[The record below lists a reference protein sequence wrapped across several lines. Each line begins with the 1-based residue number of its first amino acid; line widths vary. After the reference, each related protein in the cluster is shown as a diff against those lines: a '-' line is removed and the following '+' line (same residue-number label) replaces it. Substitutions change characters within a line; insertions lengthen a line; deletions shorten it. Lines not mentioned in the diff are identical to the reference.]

1 MCSPKAHPASEL
13 CDPLREYL
21 FTVLFLALASVPL
34 FADVNEDYA
43 KTIAPLID
51 PAKLAT
57 LKYRAAN
64 QRVKKVV
71 YWLEIAQR
79 NKGQPTTIVDI
90 ALKTMGITNPLATE
104 ATKSAL
110 LRNHQVAGTLGCL
123 DAGGMN
129 EMRQGK
135 SPTVQRGPTKGQQ
148 LSVDHIIPRS
158 VVPELAN
165 VIANLELLPMNLNAS
180 KNANI
185 TQRQRALAETFYGAG
200 LLSAEGLNAV
210 RRHK

>member
-1 MCSPKAHPASEL
+1 VKPRLVSI
-13 CDPLREYL
+13 
-21 FTVLFLALASVPL
+21 LFLALASVAL
-34 FADVNEDYA
+34 FAGVNEDYA

-57 LKYRAAN
+57 LKERGAN
-64 QRVKKVV
+64 QRVQKVV
-71 YWLEIAQR
+71 YWLELAR
-79 NKGQPTTIVDI
+79 REKGQPAKVLDI
-90 ALKTMGITNPLATE
+90 ALKTVGMTNPLTAK

-110 LRNHQVAGTLGCL
+110 LRNHQIAEKLGCL
-123 DAGGMN
+123 DAGGMD

-135 SPTVQRGPTKGQQ
+135 SPTVQRGPTRGQQ

-158 VVPELAN
+158 VVPELDN
-165 VIANLELLPMNLNAS
+165 VMANLELLPMNLNAS
-180 KNANI
+180 KNAKI
-185 TQRQRALAETFYGAG
+185 GQRQRALAEKFYKAG